1 MVPKIKQ
8 TDFSIT
14 WARLSG
20 LTSGLFQKAV
30 TIKNDKH
37 RSKAENWEGL
47 YTIIQNEK
55 AEFGMMCI
63 YQTYLR
69 KKYIQPTGSQEAT
82 ETKY

>member
-8 TDFSIT
+8 TDFSLT

-20 LTSGLFQKAV
+20 LTSALFQAAV
-30 TIKNDKH
+30 TTKNDKH

-47 YTIIQNEK
+47 YIIMQNEK

-63 YQTYLR
+63 HQTHLR
-69 KKYIQPTGSQEAT
+69 KKYIQPTGSREAT